1 MRTAP
6 VKPAGARRSRSSKEK
21 RINTRSAPARS
32 PHSRRPRAAAT
43 AAALLTFSCALA
55 ACSSGNAAPES
66 AASSSAVGPTGA
78 GTGSGQSSSAAS
90 SAAATSAS
98 ASPSGSSLTAMQLAG
113 QRVIYSYSGLTP
125 PSSLLTLI
133 REGEVGGVIFF
144 SPNISSAS
152 QLAGVVKTL
161 DAAQEQSPVHL
172 PLLLMT
178 DQEGGEIRR
187 IAGGQPTQS
196 EKEIGQSA
204 DPAQAAAQAGA
215 GAAGTLKSA
224 GLNMN
229 LAPVLDVFSAAGDFD
244 DQFGRSY
251 SSDPNLVSTAGA
263 AFITAQQADGV
274 AATAKHFPGLGTAP
288 TSADTDFEPVT
299 LDASL
304 TRLRSVDEE
313 PYKAAIA
320 AGVDVVMV
328 SWAVYPALDAARP
341 AGLSS
346 VVVQQELRDRLG
358 FKGVT
363 VTDALEAGALKAYG
377 GPGTRAVDAA
387 LAGMDLIM
395 CSEQNPTQGQQA
407 TEALAAALQEG
418 KLGSADFD
426 ASVDRLWALRQ
437 KLN

>member
-1 MRTAP
+1 M
-6 VKPAGARRSRSSKEK
+6 

-32 PHSRRPRAAAT
+32 PHSRRPRAAA
-43 AAALLTFSCALA
+43 AALLLTLACAVT
-55 ACSSGNAAPES
+55 ACSSGNAAPEAS
-66 AASSSAVGPTGA
+66 GSGSGSGSGTGTGPGQSTNAASSTAA
-78 GTGSGQSSSAAS
+78 KSG
-90 SAAATSAS
+90 S
-98 ASPSGSSLTAMQLAG
+98 ASPSASSLTSMQLAG
-113 QRVIYSYSGLTP
+113 QRVIYSYAGLTP

-187 IAGGQPTQS
+187 IAGGQPTES
-196 EKEIGQSA
+196 EKQIGASS
-204 DPAQAAAQAGA
+204 DVMQAASQAGS
-215 GAAGTLKSA
+215 GAAATLKSA

-229 LAPVLDVFSAAGDFD
+229 LAPVLDVFSSPGDFD

-251 SSDPNLVSTAGA
+251 SSDPTVVSAAGS

-299 LDASL
+299 LNASL
-304 TRLRSVDEE
+304 DRLRSVDEE

-320 AGVDVVMV
+320 SGVDVVMV
-328 SWAVYPALDAARP
+328 SWAVYPVLDDRP

-395 CSEQNPTQGQQA
+395 CSEQNPTQGEQA
-407 TEALAAALQEG
+407 TQALAAALQDG
-418 KLGSADFD
+418 KLGSSTFD
-426 ASVDRLWALRQ
+426 AAVNRLWALRK
-437 KLN
+437 KLG